1 MRERLIELLLQYKE
15 HPEKTCPE
23 YGTNTPCEGCKYDL
37 GDDCDRTGRFADHL
51 LANGVIVPPV
61 AVGDDV
67 YYIKGGY
74 YKKPQYCEVSRPC
87 KVVEV
92 SLKLQRN
99 GNRVMRGFITDN
111 GTRYSF
117 DSIGKTVFLTR
128 EEAEKALAER
138 EGKG

>member
-1 MRERLIELLLQYKE
+1 MRDRLIALIKE
-15 HPEKTCPE
+15 AERNFSDTDRPVLDIEE
-23 YGTNTPCEGCKYDL
+23 YV
-37 GDDCDRTGRFADHL
+37 ADHL
-51 LANGVIVPPV
+51 LANGVIVPTV

-74 YKKPQYCEVSRPC
+74 YRKPQNCEVSRPC

-128 EEAEKALAER
+128 EEAEAALAER
-138 EGKG
+138 SEE